1 MKKKNLSYKFS
12 GYGEDATITHN
23 IENIINVD
31 DIKLN
36 FKREYEWS
44 NDYLIPYIS
53 HEIFNKVVQK
63 NIIWPTEEPYIS
75 EKENE
80 KYLGAA
86 VIRTN
91 DNRDILSYFIEN
103 AGLIT
108 IDAVDYLTNIKGGK
122 KHNKYRVF
130 PQRNVRCFETIQEL
144 EEDKDKKAKKNQGSA
159 LHSREN
165 ADELRKQIPSFNFKT
180 PKFKVLE
187 IYTKTACAPK
197 LKVGDIIHGE
207 LEVITRDKKGNLHE
221 MLHGDSCN
229 YVNVFIND
237 INVKSISPT
246 FFQNMFLYNFRVK
259 QID

>member
-1 MKKKNLSYKFS
+1 MKQKKLSYKFS
-12 GYGEDATITHN
+12 GYGKNATITHN

-53 HEIFNKVVQK
+53 NEIFNKVVQK
-63 NIIWPTEEPYIS
+63 NIIWPTEEPYFS
-75 EKENE
+75 TKDNE
-80 KYLGAA
+80 KYLGATI
-86 VIRTN
+86 IRTN
-91 DNRDILSYFIEN
+91 DNRDMLSYFIERK
-103 AGLIT
+103 GLIT
-108 IDAVDYLTNIKGGK
+108 IESVYYLTNIKGGK
-122 KHNKYRVF
+122 RHELFGRF
-130 PQRNVRCFETIQEL
+130 PQRVIRCFETIQEL

-165 ADELRKQIPSFNFKT
+165 ADELRKQIPAFNFKT

-197 LKVGDIIHGE
+197 LKVGDTIHGE
-207 LEVITRDKKGNLHE
+207 LTVITRDKKGNLHG

-229 YVNVFIND
+229 YVDVFINNV
-237 INVKSISPT
+237 NVKTISPT
-246 FFQNMFLYNFRVK
+246 FFQNMFLYNFRVEEIK
-259 QID
+259 